1 MRKTEEWG
9 DEQVERDASAAVAE
23 ARTKGVDVET
33 RGVFYF
39 IKRSGKRIA
48 VAIGGTVLILAGI
61 AMLALPGPG
70 WLTIFAG
77 LALLAT
83 EFVWAERLL
92 KKAKT
97 KAVQAKEA
105 AFGKK
110 DARAAKKAAKR
121 AAKEVRDAG
130 TPLEGNSSSSPQD
143 GSTDQPSTGSPS

>member
-1 MRKTEEWG
+1 MRRHTEEWG
-9 DEQVERDASAAVAE
+9 DEQVERDASAAYAE
-23 ARTKGVDVET
+23 SESKGLDYGT
-33 RGVFYF
+33 SGVWFF

-48 VAIGGTVLILAGI
+48 VAIGGGFLVLAGI

-92 KKAKT
+92 KKAKE
-97 KAVQAKEA
+97 KAMQAKDA

-110 DARAAKKAAKR
+110 EARAAKKEAKR
-121 AAKEVRDAG
+121 AAKEARRQAREEPDAEDAG
-130 TPLEGNSSSSPQD
+130 APQ
-143 GSTDQPSTGSPS
+143 